1 MIQHHV
7 FGPVASRR
15 LGVSLGID
23 LVPHKTCSLDCVY
36 CEARRTTCLT
46 TERKEYVP
54 ISEVLQEL
62 DQVLKTAPQLDFIT
76 FSGSGE
82 PTLNSGIGRV
92 VDFIKEHYPQYPVCL
107 LTNGC
112 SLGDRELRREIA
124 RVDRIVPS
132 LDASNEEEFRL
143 VNRPAPGL
151 RFEQFVADLT
161 DFTHHTDADLY
172 LELFILPGVN
182 DSDESIQ
189 RFVELI
195 SKMKLTMVQ
204 LNTLDRPGTES
215 WVKPSPA
222 ENTRRFIRAL
232 EPIVPVEAVGPFRY
246 RSRSRE
252 HAPELCTGAE
262 RAILDLVERRPATLA
277 DLTVALGLPQ
287 EEIQILLD
295 SLFKFGLLEMEKQER
310 GTFYAPARH

>member
-1 MIQHHV
+1 M
-7 FGPVASRR
+7 
-15 LGVSLGID
+15 
-23 LVPHKTCSLDCVY
+23 
-36 CEARRTTCLT
+36 
-46 TERKEYVP
+46 
-54 ISEVLQEL
+54 
-62 DQVLKTAPQLDFIT
+62 
-76 FSGSGE
+76 
-82 PTLNSGIGRV
+82 
-92 VDFIKEHYPQYPVCL
+92 
-107 LTNGC
+107 
-112 SLGDRELRREIA
+112 
-124 RVDRIVPS
+124 DRIVPS